1 MNGTTENFNEIRFED
16 KKGSEQLFIHAEKNQ
31 DIEVENDETHWVGRD
46 RKKTIDRHETSH
58 IKGNR
63 TETVGQNEKVTV
75 QQGNR
80 DVTLEKGNDTHH
92 LKMGN
97 RDVILDMG
105 NDTLTI
111 KMGNQTT
118 KLDLGKS
125 ETEALQSIELKV
137 GQSSIKVD
145 QMGVTIT
152 GMMVKIEGKIQTEVK
167 GLMTQVN
174 GMRHADVQGRNHDDQ
189 LGRLPVSD
197 LIKSPGLAS
206 LHERNPRG
214 SHVRVHPR

>member
-1 MNGTTENFNEIRFED
+1 M
-16 KKGSEQLFIHAEKNQ
+16 
-31 DIEVENDETHWVGRD
+31 GRD

-80 DVTLEKGNDTHH
+80 DVILQKGNDTHH

-118 KLDLGKS
+118 KLNLGKS
-125 ETEALQSIELKV
+125 ETEALAVDRAKSGTELDQGGPDGRDHQGDDGEDRGPNSDRGEGPDDT
-137 GQSSIKVD
+137 GQRQCD
-145 QMGVTIT
+145 
-152 GMMVKIEGKIQTEVK
+152 
-167 GLMTQVN
+167 
-174 GMRHADVQGRNHDDQ
+174 ADVQGRDHDD
-189 LGRLPVSD
+189 
-197 LIKSPGLAS
+197 
-206 LHERNPRG
+206 
-214 SHVRVHPR
+214 